1 MLYTIY
7 TNKKQSNITIKE
19 DYTYGKKLVNNEN
32 EFIQLCKH
40 WREVEGYKNIQEYDI
55 GHPSE
60 YPCIVMIEEQLSNYG
75 TDWCN
80 FHYVYKSDFDVIF

>member
-1 MLYTIY
+1 M
-7 TNKKQSNITIKE
+7 E
-19 DYTYGKKLVNNEN
+19 RKLVKNKT

-55 GHPSE
+55 AHPSE
-60 YPCIVMIEEQLSNYG
+60 YPCVVMIEEQLSNYG

-80 FHYVYKSDFDVIF
+80 FHYVYKSDFDICDEYKVE